1 MLTKNQVKILKVF
14 KTDIFKELTFKEIKQ
29 KSKQKS
35 NNIPLIALKEFKE
48 LNLVESKKTADVTTY
63 TLNLSNN
70 LTLAYLNLINEIDVL
85 NNKTIPKK
93 IMQELQDR
101 ITKHTG
107 FFTLL
112 IFGSYAKETQTKKS
126 DLDIAVIVDNEET
139 KKEITPFI
147 ETIKRR
153 ELIKIDYYVFTE
165 KEFLEMLN
173 NEEQNVGKEIYRANL
188 IYYGLIEYYILLKRT
203 RHEQHI

>member
-14 KTDIFKELTFKEIKQ
+14 KEDIFKELTFKEIKQ

-35 NNIPLIALKEFKE
+35 NNIPSIALNEFKK
-48 LNLVESKKTADVTTY
+48 LDLVQSRKTADVTAY

-70 LTLAYLNLINEIDVL
+70 LTFAYLNLINEIDVL
-85 NNKTIPKK
+85 NNKNIPKK

-101 ITKHTG
+101 ISKHTD

-112 IFGSYAKETQTKKS
+112 IFGSYAKGTQTKKS
-126 DLDIAVIVDNEET
+126 DLDIAVIVESEET

-153 ELIKIDYYVFTE
+153 ELIKIDYYIFTE
-165 KEFLEMLN
+165 KEFLEMLT

-188 IYYGLIEYYILLKRT
+188 IYYGLIEYYMLVKRT

>member
-1 MLTKNQVKILKVF
+1 MLTKNQIKILKVF
-14 KTDIFKELTFKEIKQ
+14 KEDLFKELTFKDIKL
-29 KSKQKS
+29 KSRQKS
-35 NNIPLIALKEFKE
+35 NNIPLLALNEFKK
-48 LNLVESKKTADVTTY
+48 LNLVTSKKTADVTTY
-63 TLNLSNN
+63 SLNLNNN

-85 NNKTIPKK
+85 NNKVIHKK
-93 IMQELQDR
+93 IINELQER
-101 ITKHTG
+101 ISKYTDY
-107 FFTLL
+107 FTL
-112 IFGSYAKETQTKKS
+112 IVFGSYAKGTQTKKS
-126 DLDIAVIVDNEET
+126 DLDIALIVDNEET

-165 KEFLEMLN
+165 KEFLEMLT

-188 IYYGLIEYYILLKRT
+188 IYYGLIEYYMLVKRT